1 MQRRGGVPLSLL
13 PPICRL
19 CINALKTVHFI
30 KHVHNA
36 IEAAA
41 IYATVE
47 GDVRVG
53 NLRFAA
59 PVLVNRYNASHDD
72 PKAKSELESCDG
84 RVVSHIAS
92 YRTPSGSSSLR
103 FGGPYSCMCVQQIL
117 KYITINPSHS
127 ELVGLQREFWV
138 SNAAMQGTTAGVCL
152 L

>member
-1 MQRRGGVPLSLL
+1 MREVVQRRGGVPLSLL

-47 GDVRVG
+47 GDLRVG

-59 PVLVNRYNASHDD
+59 PVIVNRYNPSHDD

-103 FGGPYSCMCVQQIL
+103 FGGPYSCMCV
-117 KYITINPSHS
+117 
-127 ELVGLQREFWV
+127 LQN
-138 SNAAMQGTTAGVCL
+138 S
-152 L
+152 

>member
-1 MQRRGGVPLSLL
+1 MIKSSLPLQRRGGVPVSLL

-30 KHVHNA
+30 KHIHNG

-41 IYATVE
+41 LYATAE

-59 PVLVNRYNASHDD
+59 PVLVNRYNQPHDD
-72 PKAKSELESCDG
+72 PKAKTELESSDG
-84 RVVSHIAS
+84 RIVTHIAS

-103 FGGPYSCMCVQQIL
+103 FGGPYTCMC
-117 KYITINPSHS
+117 
-127 ELVGLQREFWV
+127 
-138 SNAAMQGTTAGVCL
+138 AASLRAKGVCFENV
-152 L
+152 